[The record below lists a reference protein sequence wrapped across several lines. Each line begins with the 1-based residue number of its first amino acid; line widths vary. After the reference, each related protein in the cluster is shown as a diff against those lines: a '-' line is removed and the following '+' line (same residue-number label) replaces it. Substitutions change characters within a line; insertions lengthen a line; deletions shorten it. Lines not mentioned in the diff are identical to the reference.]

1 MVEIDYIV
9 DGLEEIMSDERAL
22 VEDTNDTVNS
32 SRMVVWD
39 KLVENVVNS
48 VMKDIDRFNV
58 QSRHNILRALADKL
72 SKTQFTSML
81 VYSRYR
87 GIPYLNDIFVNVS
100 AKIASMSRSG
110 SLNAFCNA
118 FYDKNIDNSVLSC
131 QKRVIK
137 YIEFCLD
144 IRVAMVINET
154 SNENMYRSMYNLF
167 RIFETDL
174 DETLRNVKDSV
185 DFDVMEF
192 SEIGDVINAYGDNPN
207 YTSMLQVTDELCVN
221 SVDQTIY
228 DTVILNIKNYDK
240 IRARSTVFKRVV
252 HQLAITELNIY
263 ANDINKLAG
272 ETVFEDTNKFA
283 YEYEQQTS
291 DTIIRSL
298 VEHFVDHK
306 KLQLNNMFIDSKLQV
321 ERNMGVV
328 MKFINM
334 LMVI

>member
-192 SEIGDVINAYGDNPN
+192 SEIGDVINTYGDSPN

-321 ERNMGVV
+321 ERNMGIV

>member
-48 VMKDIDRFNV
+48 VMKDIDRFNI

-192 SEIGDVINAYGDNPN
+192 SEIGDVINTYGDSSN
-207 YTSMLQVTDELCVN
+207 YADMLQVTDELCVN

-240 IRARSTVFKRVV
+240 IRAKSTVFKRVV

-321 ERNMGVV
+321 ERNMGIV

>member
-9 DGLEEIMSDERAL
+9 DGLEEIMSNERAL

-192 SEIGDVINAYGDNPN
+192 SEIGDVINTYGDSPN

-306 KLQLNNMFIDSKLQV
+306 KLRLNNMFIDSKLQV
-321 ERNMGVV
+321 ERNMGIV

>member
-9 DGLEEIMSDERAL
+9 DGLEELMSDERAL
-22 VEDTNDTVNS
+22 VEDTNDAVNS

-39 KLVENVVNS
+39 KLIENAVNS
-48 VMKDIDRFNV
+48 VMKDIDRFNI
-58 QSRHNILRALADKL
+58 QSRYNILKALTDKL

-110 SLNAFCNA
+110 SLNAFCNV
-118 FYDKNIDNSVLSC
+118 FYDKNIDNSVLTC
-131 QKRVIK
+131 QKRIIEYIK
-137 YIEFCLD
+137 FCLD
-144 IRVAMVINET
+144 IRVSMIINET

-192 SEIGDVINAYGDNPN
+192 SEIGDVINRYGDSPN
-207 YTSMLQVTDELCVN
+207 YTTMLQVTDELCVN

-272 ETVFEDTNKFA
+272 EIVFEDTNKFA

-306 KLQLNNMFIDSKLQV
+306 RLQLSNMFIDDELQV
-321 ERNMGVV
+321 ESNMGIV

>member
-192 SEIGDVINAYGDNPN
+192 SEIGDVINTYGDSPN
-207 YTSMLQVTDELCVN
+207 YADMLQVTDELCVN

-252 HQLAITELNIY
+252 HQLVITELNIY

>member
-240 IRARSTVFKRVV
+240 IRAKSTVFKRVV

>member
-87 GIPYLNDIFVNVS
+87 GIPYLNDVFVNVS

-192 SEIGDVINAYGDNPN
+192 SEIGDVINAYGDSSN

-272 ETVFEDTNKFA
+272 ETVFEDANKFA

>member
-192 SEIGDVINAYGDNPN
+192 SEIGDVINAYSDSPN
-207 YTSMLQVTDELCVN
+207 YTSMLQITDELCVN

>member
-192 SEIGDVINAYGDNPN
+192 SEIGDVINTYGDSPN

-306 KLQLNNMFIDSKLQV
+306 KLRLNNMFIDSKLQV
-321 ERNMGVV
+321 ERNMGIV

>member
-240 IRARSTVFKRVV
+240 IRARSTVFKRVI